1 MTQSV
6 DLPFL
11 LSERIRGLVML
22 ACGFKFY
29 IRFSLE
35 EMTGAFRMNNED
47 FVNH

>member
-11 LSERIRGLVML
+11 LSERIMGLVTL

-29 IRFSLE
+29 TRFSVE
-35 EMTGAFRMNNED
+35 KMTGAFRMNNEN